1 MGTEFQGEF
10 QRDGGESALS
20 SPRNGPTM
28 RGRVPLRLATVRAGF
43 MVDSSPRSILLPMR
57 LLLVEDD
64 PEMSRTA
71 AEYLRRTGYAVDA
84 VLDGA
89 SALSALRQ
97 HAYDAVVLDVR
108 LPDISGFEIC
118 RQLRLMGSQTRV
130 LMATA
135 RDAVEDRIE
144 GLDIGADDYL
154 VKPYSL
160 AELTARIRAV
170 LRRPPTAVGTV
181 LTVSDLELDTR
192 TRTARRG
199 NRHIELTT
207 KEFAVLE
214 VLLRHAGEVVTRETI
229 SASAWDENY
238 DPFSNVIDVY
248 VSRLR
253 RKIDLPDE
261 LPLVTAIRGA
271 GYRIGASMAAPH
283 VRL

>member
-1 MGTEFQGEF
+1 
-10 QRDGGESALS
+10 
-20 SPRNGPTM
+20 
-28 RGRVPLRLATVRAGF
+28 
-43 MVDSSPRSILLPMR
+43 
-57 LLLVEDD
+57 
-64 PEMSRTA
+64 MSRTA
-71 AEYLRRTGYAVDA
+71 AQYLRRSGYAVDA

-89 SALSALRQ
+89 SALRALRQ

-154 VKPYSL
+154 VKPYAL

-181 LTVSDLELDTR
+181 LTVHDLDLDTR

-199 NRHIELTT
+199 TRQIELTT

-229 SASAWDENY
+229 CAGAWDENY

-271 GYRIGASMAAPH
+271 GYRIGAAIAEPR
-283 VRL
+283 VRP